1 MQTLEGTTVVISN
14 QDALV
19 SALRKTF
26 PKVNVLQVKLGESYV
41 ADKQSYVI
49 NKNQATDFIQL
60 IEDLNQRQL
69 LPKYIIYENDLTH
82 ADFSDVSLKEQ
93 IENTYYLLIYLTQA
107 LLQQKPTKEITL
119 LYLNYLV
126 DPRESPFSTA
136 LAALSKTV
144 RLEHAKLNYRIVN
157 LPESAKENINVVLQE
172 LKQRAVETRYDEES
186 KRWTK
191 DYQEIA
197 LTESKSLPFKR
208 GGVYVITGGMGG
220 LGLIFARY
228 LAKHYQAKLILMGR
242 SELKAQQQKALEEL
256 KSLGAEVVYVRA
268 DVSKAESL
276 PSIKAIKKYF
286 GGINGVIHSAG
297 VIHHALISKK
307 TRTEMD
313 EVLAAKI
320 YGTIHLDELTREEP
334 LDCFILFSSISSI
347 FNNFDQSDYAYANGF
362 MDGFAQYRE
371 NLREQGQ
378 RRGKTTTINW
388 PAWIEGG
395 MRVDAAFIEWMEKTW
410 GGVPLSTIDGLEVF
424 ANVVSQPGPQYLIL
438 PSKKR
443 GASVETIEIQPQA
456 EASSINEELLLSK
469 ILNQVTAINQ

>member
-1 MQTLEGTTVVISN
+1 MLYQNEFPHKISLPTYPFAKDHYWVTSSATEKLIGEKTDASRLAIKAPEAVSKTEIIYYQPVWKPSSAVTTMQTLDGTTVVISN
-14 QDALV
+14 QDTLV

-82 ADFSDVSLKEQ
+82 TDFSDVSLKEQ

-126 DPRESPFSTA
+126 DPRASPFSTA

-144 RLEHAKLNYRIVN
+144 RLEHAKLNYRIMD
-157 LPESAKENINVVLQE
+157 LPESAKTNINVVLQE
-172 LKQRAVETRYDEES
+172 LKQRAVETRYDEEN

-197 LTESKSLPFKR
+197 LTESKSSPFKR

-242 SELKAQQQKALEEL
+242 SELKAQQQKVLEEL
-256 KSLGAEVVYVRA
+256 KSLGAEVAYVRA

-286 GGINGVIHSAG
+286 GSINGVIHSAG
-297 VIHHALISKK
+297 VIHHTLISKK
-307 TRTEMD
+307 TR
-313 EVLAAKI
+313 I
-320 YGTIHLDELTREEP
+320 
-334 LDCFILFSSISSI
+334 
-347 FNNFDQSDYAYANGF
+347 
-362 MDGFAQYRE
+362 
-371 NLREQGQ
+371 
-378 RRGKTTTINW
+378 
-388 PAWIEGG
+388 
-395 MRVDAAFIEWMEKTW
+395 
-410 GGVPLSTIDGLEVF
+410 
-424 ANVVSQPGPQYLIL
+424 
-438 PSKKR
+438 
-443 GASVETIEIQPQA
+443 
-456 EASSINEELLLSK
+456 
-469 ILNQVTAINQ
+469 